1 MIMGGMALFSMAA
14 SVTNSGIDAGKNAD
28 SLKEKIKNV
37 NATTKS
43 LENRWNSVIK
53 GNEKFKG
60 ELENKMT
67 EDLKQIQQLS
77 DECITNKQL
86 FDKNYRNIQIAGVLF
101 VVFIFFI
108 LILKEVGVIDAIQD
122 GLSAKFKKN

>member
-28 SLKEKIKNV
+28 TLKEKIKNV
-37 NATTKS
+37 NDTTKS
-43 LENRWNSVIK
+43 LEDRWNSVIK
-53 GNEKFKG
+53 ENAKFEG
-60 ELENKMT
+60 
-67 EDLKQIQQLS
+67 DLQLQMKQDLDKIKQLS

-122 GLSAKFKKN
+122 GLSAKFKKK